1 MAARQKNDSGT
12 SAAFHPRKQH
22 LTEWPVLVLNTMK
35 ENKEVKNIL
44 CLKKKT
50 NKNQKRQ
57 KLTIVPVTYNV

>member
-50 NKNQKRQ
+50 KQKP
-57 KLTIVPVTYNV
+57 KKTKADNSTCYI